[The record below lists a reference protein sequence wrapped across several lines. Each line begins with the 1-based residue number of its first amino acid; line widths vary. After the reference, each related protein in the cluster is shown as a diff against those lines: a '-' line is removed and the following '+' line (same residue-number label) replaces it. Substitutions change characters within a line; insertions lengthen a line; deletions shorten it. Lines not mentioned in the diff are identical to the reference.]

1 MKVGVNV
8 FALANTP
15 PPSEL
20 QVKLVSFVTLATPAK
35 KIKSSPSHI
44 VFSTTG
50 VAGSP
55 IVTTGCGAMVTI
67 TSSVTGVAQGAIGK
81 AVKRRVAVPLAM
93 SAGPGIK
100 VGVRLVSFTI

>member
-44 VFSTTG
+44 VLSTTG

-100 VGVRLVSFTI
+100 VC

>member
-8 FALANTP
+8 FVLANTP

-20 QVKLVSFVTLATPAK
+20 HVKLVSFDTLATLAK
-35 KIKSSPSHI
+35 NMKSSPSHMVLSPPI
-44 VFSTTG
+44 ETTG
-50 VAGSP
+50 L
-55 IVTTGCGAMVTI
+55 GAMVTI
-67 TSSVTGVAQGAIGK
+67 TSSVIGVVQGAIGK
-81 AVKRRVAVPLAM
+81 AVKRRVAVPLAI